1 MLRRNG
7 APTSSA
13 KISHSLCRTSPS
25 LPSTRVQTRSESRRT
40 DSGPVTRDFRPVD
53 RPPRRRQPRGMNKQ
67 RRWADTSPGTQA
79 AIAVAGVAQFGLLG
93 AALVDI
99 TRREPDQ
106 IKGPRWAWVMASFV
120 NFIGPIAY
128 FAVGRRRARQ

>member
-1 MLRRNG
+1 
-7 APTSSA
+7 
-13 KISHSLCRTSPS
+13 
-25 LPSTRVQTRSESRRT
+25 
-40 DSGPVTRDFRPVD
+40 
-53 RPPRRRQPRGMNKQ
+53 MNKQ